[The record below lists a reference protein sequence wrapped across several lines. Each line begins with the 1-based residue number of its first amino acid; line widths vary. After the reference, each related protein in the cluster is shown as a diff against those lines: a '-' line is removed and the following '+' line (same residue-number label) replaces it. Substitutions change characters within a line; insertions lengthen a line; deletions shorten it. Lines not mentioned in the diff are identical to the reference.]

1 MLSPCALDSTP
12 DKNFSA
18 CIDSVQYRK
27 LGTSN
32 WNAATLSKVQLGQ
45 PTETIT
51 KPGSRYPVDVSPIAF
66 DQKQFIPPGDK
77 ATIWS
82 MSGSKHSSGED
93 YLVRARFIGNANQ
106 INTADGGLIM
116 DFLIELLPI
125 AYPVNTKTIT
135 QDLMRVQEFP
145 QDFEYRVRLKTGV
158 FVKAITGWFF
168 GRMTSPMIDRNGPL
182 GYLDIAGTPAKVP
195 IGITDKLPTSDANKL
210 INLAIQC
217 KLDQDGISMCLHPIE
232 NKAGLLTSIDS
243 PPEVLNTFESASGGV
258 KTAASLSYWS
268 LDSRIFASS
277 DSEIKPIQDCTSS
290 LYGQGAR
297 VFQGAVFSNATLF
310 QTSTPQWNQA
320 NQSLSFKVASP
331 HLDEKGIPNK
341 GFYTLYI
348 PQEIAKCLWGDSI
361 NSPLAEVQ
369 IDSSD
374 GKSAITT
381 IANKVENGMLRFNI
395 SGFGYSSPTIKIRLA
410 SNIKEIKAS
419 VPEIASIPVR
429 TKTISCIKGKTVKK
443 VSGASPKC
451 PTGYKIK
458 S

>member
-1 MLSPCALDSTP
+1 MAS
-12 DKNFSA
+12 
-18 CIDSVQYRK
+18 
-27 LGTSN
+27 
-32 WNAATLSKVQLGQ
+32 LSKVQLGQ
-45 PTETIT
+45 PKLETLT
-51 KPGSRYPVDVSPIAF
+51 KPGAGSQLDLSPIAF

-77 ATIWS
+77 STIWT
-82 MSGSKHSSGED
+82 MSGAKHSSGED
-93 YLVRARFIGNANQ
+93 YLVRTRFSRTGTQVIA
-106 INTADGGLIM
+106 ADGGLTMNFI
-116 DFLIELLPI
+116 IELLPI
-125 AYPVNTKTIT
+125 GYSTNSETIT
-135 QDLMRVQEFP
+135 EELLSVQEFP
-145 QDFEYRVRLKTGV
+145 QDFEYRIRLKTGV

-168 GRMTSPMIDRNGPL
+168 GRMSSPTIDRNGPL
-182 GYLDIAGTPAKVP
+182 GYLDIAGTPARVP
-195 IGITDKLPTSDANKL
+195 VGITDMLPTAEANKL
-210 INLAIQC
+210 MNLAMQC
-217 KLDQDGISMCLHPIE
+217 RLDQDGISACLNPIE
-232 NKAGLLTSIDS
+232 KKAGLLSSVTA
-243 PPEVLNTFESASGGV
+243 PPDVLNTFESASGGV
-258 KTAASLSYWS
+258 KTAATLSYWS
-268 LDSRIFASS
+268 LDSRTFLTAREKT
-277 DSEIKPIQDCTSS
+277 EIGPIQDCTST

-297 VFQGAVFSNATLF
+297 VFQGAVFSNATMF
-310 QTSTPQWNQA
+310 QTTTPQWNQA

-410 SNIKEIKAS
+410 SNIKEIKVA
-419 VPEIASIPVR
+419 VPEIKSIPIQ

-451 PTGYKIK
+451 PTGYKLK